1 MDGLGKKLRKPK
13 IQNIINPFILKKNK
27 EIKDRKIKD
36 IWKLFET
43 EKEKQERK
51 KLEKQRT

>member
-13 IQNIINPFILKKNK
+13 IQNINPFILKKNK

-43 EKEKQERK
+43 EKENQERK